1 MGALPRPSPSSS
13 DAAAAPKPPG
23 LPSQRAAL
31 IVLGGAL
38 LLAFALLIL
47 RAPQA
52 LPHAPGLKAV
62 VFAPAEAA
70 LPSSLSAA
78 PAAAPP
84 PARRSPLA
92 AGLPAYPRRTGKEH
106 AVNASRLPSRGQGRG
121 FLPGR
126 HVPGDLDLQVL
137 FLSRPTPTGAQRRAV
152 VRSTFALLDAATFTV
167 AYYWAL
173 TPPADAGAL
182 AEVLAENATHGDIAW
197 SNPALHDE
205 ELTNKIHDEMRV
217 GAARGAAA
225 GGAPFWVKLDD
236 DVLVLWERFLP
247 TLYAEMPREGLVWC
261 GQGTGHPGIYC
272 NGPYL
277 YSMDVVARLAADQGA
292 CCGGGRID
300 DWWFPNIGWN
310 SRAIWNFG
318 ADLRWHNECV
328 AGGPLESPRRAPRV
342 WPLTSLPR
350 PPPPHPLLPAA
361 TRATPPSACA
371 SASR

>member
-1 MGALPRPSPSSS
+1 MGALPQPPRDAATSPKPAPPSPRVSLI
-13 DAAAAPKPPG
+13 ALG
-23 LPSQRAAL
+23 L
-31 IVLGGAL
+31 AL
-38 LLAFALLIL
+38 LLAFALLCL

-52 LPHAPGLKAV
+52 LPPSPGLKAV
-62 VFAPAEAA
+62 VFAPAETLLA
-70 LPSSLSAA
+70 SLSAA
-78 PAAAPP
+78 QAAIPGMPPTTPAAGSATAAAAAP
-84 PARRSPLA
+84 RR
-92 AGLPAYPRRTGKEH
+92 GLPLYPRRAGKEH
-106 AVNASRLPSRGQGRG
+106 AANTSRLPSRGQGRG

-126 HVPGDLDLQVL
+126 HVPGALDLQVL

-152 VRSTFALLDAATFTV
+152 VRSTFALLDAATYTV

-173 TPPADAGAL
+173 TPPTDAATL
-182 AEVLAENATHGDIAW
+182 AAILAENATHGDIAW
-197 SNPALHDE
+197 CNAALHDE
-205 ELTNKIHDEMRV
+205 ELTNKIHDEMKA
-217 GAARGAAA
+217 GAARGAEA

-261 GQGTGHPGIYC
+261 GQGTGHAGIYC

-328 AGGPLESPRRAPRV
+328 CDAGRA
-342 WPLTSLPR
+342 
-350 PPPPHPLLPAA
+350 A
-361 TRATPPSACA
+361 RAL
-371 SASR
+371 